1 MFPPPGR
8 IRINPKDKLRITFLY
23 LNNKFKLG
31 NFQERL
37 RKIFNVEG
45 MDRKKIHVQN
55 FKSWACKS

>member
-45 MDRKKIHVQN
+45 MDRKKN
-55 FKSWACKS
+55 TRSKF